1 MKQPARVLTDPQPGL
16 YTLRLVPKGWPVAAR
31 LDRSVDGIWSCWIDG
46 ERVPGEW
53 TQDGLLEMLMMSF
66 ISADEAAPIARLI
79 VWGIPCDEATYQHR
93 LAMKVWAL
101 MHSPRHP
108 AANPRKSIDASTLAA
123 DDF

>member
-31 LDRSVDGIWSCWIDG
+31 LDRSEDGIWSCWIDG

-53 TQDGLLEMLMMSF
+53 IQDGLLAMLASWVQ
-66 ISADEAAPIARLI
+66 ADDVAPIARLI
-79 VWGIPCDEATYQHR
+79 VWGVPCDEGTYQHR
-93 LAMKVWAL
+93 LAMKAWAL
-101 MHSPRHP
+101 AHSPRHP
-108 AANPRKSIDASTLAA
+108 AANPRKSIAPSTLAA